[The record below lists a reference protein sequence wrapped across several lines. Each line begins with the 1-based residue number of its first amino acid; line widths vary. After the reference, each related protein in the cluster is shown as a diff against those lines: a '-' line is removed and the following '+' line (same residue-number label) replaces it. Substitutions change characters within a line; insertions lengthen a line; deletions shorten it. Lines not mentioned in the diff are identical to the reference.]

1 MMKDA
6 VLAIYFM
13 LACCALSQLG
23 LMVLLL
29 QELVSA
35 CCSTR
40 AFMVFEMKE
49 RMGNCH
55 NVLHVLRDMAG
66 VENKKGGVGGAL
78 ARTLL
83 CI

>member
-1 MMKDA
+1 MMTEA
-6 VLAIYFM
+6 VLVICFM
-13 LACCALSQLG
+13 LESCALSQLG

-49 RMGNCH
+49 RM
-55 NVLHVLRDMAG
+55 
-66 VENKKGGVGGAL
+66 
-78 ARTLL
+78 
-83 CI
+83 